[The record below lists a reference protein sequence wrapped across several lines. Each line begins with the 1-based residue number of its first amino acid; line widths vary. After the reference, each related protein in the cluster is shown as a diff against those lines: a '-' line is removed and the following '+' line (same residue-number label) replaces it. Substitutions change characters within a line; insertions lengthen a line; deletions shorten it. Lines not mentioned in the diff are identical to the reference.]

1 MSVSEIKEQLH
12 YAIET
17 IEDEAFLEAI
27 LTIVQQSAGT
37 VQLSDEEL
45 KIVEEREAK
54 YQSGETKARPWKE
67 IQEEIRKKYGF

>member
-1 MSVSEIKEQLH
+1 MSASEIKEQLH
-12 YAIET
+12 HAIET

-37 VQLSDEEL
+37 VQLSEEEL
-45 KIVEEREAK
+45 KIVQEREAK

-67 IQEEIRKKYGF
+67 IQEEIKKKYGF